1 MVSKVFIELIVFL
14 LNIMCVASVLIIRFE
29 NADMTEVR
37 LFIDFFDKWL
47 MLSLLVIM
55 GTIARKQWGIRS

>member
-1 MVSKVFIELIVFL
+1 MYGAESQICKEAVAVYGKEQQL
-14 LNIMCVASVLIIRFE
+14 LMFFE
-29 NADMTEVR
+29 EVGE
-37 LFIDFFDKWL
+37 L